1 VAATGLGARGGIVV
15 RVTVWHLKV
24 PGGTRSAADI
34 VWVRF
39 SAAPAGKAGLAV
51 GRWQKGERT
60 VQFLIDRG
68 RLEPIEASDLG
79 ALAGALIE
87 RATRRAEATAT
98 AALEL
103 GDVDGAYAAAYD
115 PYRIAAEVLLARQGL
130 RATGGEGSHVA
141 VEDTVA
147 AQFSDQIPAF
157 AKPVFERI
165 RRTRHMAQYFDP
177 SAAPI
182 TASDARWAIENA
194 TAAVAGV
201 KVLLSASPF
210 DRFG

>member
-1 VAATGLGARGGIVV
+1 
-15 RVTVWHLKV
+15 
-24 PGGTRSAADI
+24 
-34 VWVRF
+34 
-39 SAAPAGKAGLAV
+39 V
-51 GRWQKGERT
+51 GRWQRGERT

-68 RLEPIEASDLG
+68 RLEPIEASDLA

-98 AALEL
+98 AALQL

-115 PYRIAAEVLLARQGL
+115 AYRIAAEALLARQGL

-147 AQFSDQIPAF
+147 AQFADQIPAF

-165 RRTRHMAQYFDP
+165 RRTRHTAQYFDP

-182 TASDARWAIENA
+182 TASDARWAIEKA
-194 TAAVAGV
+194 TAALAGV
-201 KVLLSASPF
+201 KVLLSASPI